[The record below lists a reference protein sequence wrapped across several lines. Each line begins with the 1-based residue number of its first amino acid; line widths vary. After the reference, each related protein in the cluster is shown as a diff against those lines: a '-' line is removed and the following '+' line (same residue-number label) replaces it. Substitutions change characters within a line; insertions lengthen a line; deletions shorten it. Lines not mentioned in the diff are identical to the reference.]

1 MKTLSSICKP
11 WQRLIAALVVGGS
24 LLTSTVSYA
33 SDDVIRVT
41 GIPDENPT
49 ELARKNQPMVDYL
62 EKKLGKKVTYVAVTD
77 YGAAVSALSAGK
89 IDFAWLGGF
98 TFVQARH
105 LAGAEPLAMRDIDR
119 KFKSVFIANT
129 TSGIEK
135 PEDFKGKTFAFGSKS
150 STSGHLMPRHYLLSL
165 LAINPEKDFASLP
178 VYSGAHDAT
187 VKLVESG
194 KIQGGALNIEVW
206 DRMLA
211 EKKFDA
217 KKVKLVWTSPE
228 YVDYVW
234 AARKGLSPELV
245 AKFKDAFL
253 NLDPSVPEQKAVLD
267 LQGAKVFVAANQSDF
282 DSIEKVARDTG
293 LLK

>member
-1 MKTLSSICKP
+1 MKPFVSLRKP
-11 WQRLIAALVVGGS
+11 WQKLVTTLLVGASLFSSSIAYSAE
-24 LLTSTVSYA
+24 
-33 SDDVIRVT
+33 DVIRVT

-49 ELARKNQPMVDYL
+49 ELARKNQPLVEYL
-62 EKKLGKKVTYVAVTD
+62 EKKLGKKVTYVPVTD

-119 KFKSVFIANT
+119 KFKSVFIAST

-150 STSGHLMPRHYLLSL
+150 STSGHLMPRHFLLSQL
-165 LAINPEKDFASLP
+165 TINPEKDFSSLP

-194 KIQGGALNIEVW
+194 KVQGGALNIEVW

-211 EKKFDA
+211 EGKVDT

-234 AARKGLSPELV
+234 AARKGLAPELV
-245 AKFKDAFL
+245 GKFKDAFL
-253 NLDPSVPEQKAVLD
+253 NLDAKDAHQKAVLD
-267 LQGAKVFVAANQSDF
+267 LQGAKVFVAASQADF

>member
-1 MKTLSSICKP
+1 MKMLSSMCKE
-11 WQRLIAALVVGGS
+11 WQRLVAALVIGSS
-24 LLTSTVSYA
+24 LLISAVSYA
-33 SDDVIRVT
+33 ADDVIRVT

-49 ELARKNQPMVDYL
+49 ELARKNKPLVEYL
-62 EKKLGKKVTYVAVTD
+62 ERKLGKKVTYVAVTD

-105 LAGAEPLAMRDIDR
+105 LAEAEPLVMRDIDR
-119 KFKSVFIANT
+119 KLKSVFIANT
-129 TSGIEK
+129 ASGIEK

-150 STSGHLMPRHYLLSL
+150 STSGHLMPRHYLISMLE
-165 LAINPEKDFASLP
+165 INPEKDFSSLP

-187 VKLVESG
+187 VKMVESG

-211 EKKFDA
+211 DGKVDA

-234 AARKGLSPELV
+234 AARKGLSPEIV

-253 NLDPSVPEQKAVLD
+253 NLDSSVPEQKAVLD
-267 LQGAKVFVAANQSDF
+267 LQGATVFVAASQSDF
-282 DSIEKVARDTG
+282 DSIEEVARETG

>member
-1 MKTLSSICKP
+1 MKTLVSLSKP
-11 WQRLIAALVVGGS
+11 WRRLITALIIGGS
-24 LLTSTVSYA
+24 LFTTSVAYSA
-33 SDDVIRVT
+33 EDVIRVT

-62 EKKLGKKVTYVAVTD
+62 QKKLGKKVTYVPVTD

-119 KFKSVFIANT
+119 KFKSVFIAST

-165 LAINPEKDFASLP
+165 LSINPEKDFSGLP

-206 DRMLA
+206 NRMLA
-211 EKKFDA
+211 EGKVDTQ
-217 KKVKLVWTSPE
+217 KVKLVWTTPE

-234 AARKGLSPELV
+234 AARKGLAPDLTT
-245 AKFKDAFL
+245 KFKEAFL
-253 NLDPSVPEQKAVLD
+253 TLDPKDPEQKAVLD

-282 DSIEKVARDTG
+282 DPIEKVARDTG

>member
-1 MKTLSSICKP
+1 MKTFSLICKP
-11 WQRLIAALVVGGS
+11 WQRFIATLLIGGS
-24 LLTSTVSYA
+24 LLTTPLSYA
-33 SDDVIRVT
+33 ADDVIRVT

-49 ELARKNQPMVDYL
+49 ELARKNQPLVDFL
-62 EKKLGKKVTYVAVTD
+62 EKKLGKKVIYIPVTD

-129 TSGIEK
+129 AAGIEK

-165 LAINPEKDFASLP
+165 LKIDPEKDFATLP

-206 DRMLA
+206 NRMLA
-211 EKKFDA
+211 ESKFDA
-217 KKVKLVWTSPE
+217 TKIKLVWTSPE

-234 AARKGLSPELV
+234 AVRKGVEPKLA
-245 AKFKDAFL
+245 AKFKKAFL
-253 NLDPSVPEQKAVLD
+253 NLDPNVPEEKAVLD